1 MHRNV
6 NLFLLLAAVLSAFA
20 LYALKYETRRLE
32 LDVKAQERAVQE
44 RAGEIKALEAR
55 YAHLAR
61 PERIE
66 PLARALGLGPLTSR
80 QYLRLDAGG
89 GDADQGPAPAAVP
102 R

>member
-1 MHRNV
+1 MHRTV
-6 NLFLLLAAVLSAFA
+6 NLLLLLAALASAFA

-32 LDVKAQERAVQE
+32 LSVQAQERAVQKLE
-44 RAGEIKALEAR
+44 GDIKVLKAE

-66 PLARALGLGPLTSR
+66 PLARGLGLTALTSR
-80 QYLRLDAGG
+80 QYLRLDTPQR
-89 GDADQGPAPAAVP
+89 DREQLPAPAGP